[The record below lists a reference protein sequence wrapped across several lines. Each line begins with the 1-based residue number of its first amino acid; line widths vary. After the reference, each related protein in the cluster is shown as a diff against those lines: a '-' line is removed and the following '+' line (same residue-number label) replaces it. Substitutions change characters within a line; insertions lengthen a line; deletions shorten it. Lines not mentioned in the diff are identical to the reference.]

1 MKGELKIQQTQI
13 VFKVE
18 KRVKL
23 LKKRGIIANN
33 RVINDYTSNL

>member
-1 MKGELKIQQTQI
+1 MKGKLKIQQTQI

-23 LKKRGIIANN
+23 IKNVVLLLIIE
-33 RVINDYTSNL
+33 